1 MEEAAMT
8 ANLTRRSLLGL
19 MGAVPIAAGT
29 ALALPLIADAGST
42 ATPAH
47 RPPAGAIPRD
57 LLPGGAFDQLIAGYA
72 ARDQFSGTVLL
83 TYRGSQVLARAYGM
97 ANKQTNTANR
107 LDTIFPLAS
116 AGKPFTG
123 TAVVQLAAQGKI
135 DFNGT
140 LGTYLDGFPASIAN
154 TVTVHQLLTHTS
166 GMGDYLASPQWMSN
180 AAGFTSVSQEF
191 DAALAIIRAAPLLF
205 TPGSSASYSNS
216 GYFTLG
222 AIVAAVS
229 GLSYYDYLRSH
240 VFGTAGMATADFYPK
255 PRRLTDPRIA
265 HSYATQ
271 PSGQRTDV
279 TALGPY
285 VGTPSG
291 DACASAVD
299 MAAFGRALAG
309 AHLLSPAYT
318 ALMTSGKVPT
328 AVGAFQAYGIL
339 AAIVHNQRVLLHGG
353 GSPGESTNISIY
365 PDLDWV
371 AVVLSNYDFD
381 LSPVLRLQD
390 QLITQ
395 TG

>member
-1 MEEAAMT
+1 MT
-8 ANLTRRSLLGL
+8 AKMTRRSILGL
-19 MGAVPIAAGT
+19 MGAVPIAAGAAMT
-29 ALALPLIADAGST
+29 LPQLAGASSE
-42 ATPAH
+42 ATPAR
-47 RPPAGAIPRD
+47 RPPAGAVSRD

-72 ARDQFSGTVLL
+72 ARDLFSGTVLL
-83 TYRGSQVLARAYGM
+83 TYQGRPVLARAYGM
-97 ANKQTNTANR
+97 ADKQTGTVNR

-116 AGKPFTG
+116 VGKPFTG

-135 DFNGT
+135 DFGAK
-140 LGTYLDGFPASIAN
+140 LGAYLDGFPDSIASAI
-154 TVTVHQLLTHTS
+154 TVHQLLTHTS
-166 GMGDYLASPQWMSN
+166 GMGDYMATPQWMSN
-180 AAGFTSVSQEF
+180 AATFTGETQEF
-191 DAALAIIRAAPLLF
+191 DAALEIIRAAPLLF
-205 TPGSSASYSNS
+205 TPGSSAGYSNS

-229 GLSYYDYLRSH
+229 GLSYYDYIRTH
-240 VFGTAGMATADFYPK
+240 VFGPAGMTTADFYPK
-255 PRRLTDPRIA
+255 PRRLADPRIA

-271 PSGQRTDV
+271 PSGQRDDV
-279 TALGPY
+279 TALGAY

-291 DACASAVD
+291 DACASAAD
-299 MAAFGRALAG
+299 LAAFGRALAG
-309 AHLLSPAYT
+309 AHLLNPAYT
-318 ALMTSGKVPT
+318 ALMTSGKVPGPP
-328 AVGAFQAYGIL
+328 GAFQAYGIL

-390 QLITQ
+390 KLITR

>member
-1 MEEAAMT
+1 MIAKM
-8 ANLTRRSLLGL
+8 TRRRVLGL

-29 ALALPLIADAGST
+29 TMALLN
-42 ATPAH
+42 
-47 RPPAGAIPRD
+47 PAGASSDAAPTYRTPTGAVPRD

-72 ARDQFSGTVLL
+72 AKDQFSGTVLL
-83 TYRGSQVLARAYGM
+83 THQGQHVLARAYGM

-116 AGKPFTG
+116 DGKPFTG

-135 DFNGT
+135 DFNAT
-140 LGTYLDGFPASIAN
+140 LGTYLSGFPDSTAD

-166 GMGDYLASPQWMSN
+166 GMGDYMATPQWRSN
-180 AAGFTSVSQEF
+180 AATFTSETQEF
-191 DAALAIIRAAPLLF
+191 NAALEIIRAAPLLF
-205 TPGSSASYSNS
+205 TPGSSSSYSNS

-229 GLSYYDYLRSH
+229 GLSYYDYIRTH
-240 VFGTAGMATADFYPK
+240 VFAAAGMATADFYPK
-255 PRRLTDPRIA
+255 PSRLTDSRIA

-271 PSGQRTDV
+271 PSGQRDDV
-279 TALGPY
+279 TALGAY

-299 MAAFGRALAG
+299 MAAFGHALAS

-318 ALMTSGKVPT
+318 ALMTSGKVPST
-328 AVGAFQAYGIL
+328 VGAFQAYGIL
-339 AAIVHNQRVLLHGG
+339 AAIVNNQRVLLHGG

-381 LSPVLRLQD
+381 MSPVLRLQD
-390 QLITQ
+390 KLITQ